1 MQKKE
6 ERGELDYAA
15 VGSAAGLIVILFLGL
30 GLLDLINTFYFFWIA
45 IGSGSILNGSLA
57 GIAFARRHKIAGI
70 LFLLLAAV
78 CLGIFL
84 YQVIYILE
92 GRP

>member
-6 ERGELDYAA
+6 ERRELDYTA
-15 VGSAAGLIVILFLGL
+15 VGSAAGLIVILFFGL
-30 GLLDLINTFYFFWIA
+30 GLFDLVNAFYFFWIA
-45 IGSGSILNGSLA
+45 IGGGSILNGSLA
-57 GIAFARRHKIAGI
+57 GIAFARRHKAAGI
-70 LFLLLAAV
+70 FFLFLAAV

-92 GRP
+92 GKS